1 MYQRGLNIGSKLT
14 YHFKLTLLGFSEY
27 SIVVLQLR
35 HLSQTYFK

>member
-27 SIVVLQLR
+27 SIVLQLR